1 MIYTDLNGFRCE
13 LSFVPGSFDVPSRHV
28 LVIAKYQGKWLM
40 TDHPKRGIEFPGG
53 KVEAGES
60 LKAAAAREVYE
71 ETGGVAEKLEWF
83 AEYVVYGQPSF
94 CKTVFIA
101 EVERIDSVKLMETKG
116 AVLKEGL
123 EVTEDFS
130 FLMKDQGMLK
140 IMEKV
145 KELGKW
151 EN

>member
-1 MIYTDLNGFRCE
+1 
-13 LSFVPGSFDVPSRHV
+13 
-28 LVIAKYQGKWLM
+28 M